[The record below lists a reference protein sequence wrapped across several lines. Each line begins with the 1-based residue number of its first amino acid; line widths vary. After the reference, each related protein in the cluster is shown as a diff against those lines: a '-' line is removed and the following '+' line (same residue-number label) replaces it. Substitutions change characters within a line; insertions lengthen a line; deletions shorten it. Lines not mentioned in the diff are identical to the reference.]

1 MLLFFF
7 LLLIKTFSNNK
18 NSLIIE
24 NHFPISE
31 ITIYVVQKKFRL
43 DFKFSCHKFIHV
55 FDMEKS
61 ETYLN
66 KIN

>member
-43 DFKFSCHKFIHV
+43 DFQFSYHKFI